1 MHKEGEDIF
10 KPTIRNES
18 LCEVTGDN
26 GVRVVKFA
34 TSENIIAMRTMF
46 PHQHIHNYIWTSPDW
61 ITRNHVDHILKD
73 KRQHSCVVHIWSFRG
88 AEVLRI
94 VLESE
99 SGCWAYTE
107 EFIYKN

>member
-46 PHQHIHNYIWTSPDW
+46 PHQHIHNYI
-61 ITRNHVDHILKD
+61 
-73 KRQHSCVVHIWSFRG
+73 
-88 AEVLRI
+88 
-94 VLESE
+94 
-99 SGCWAYTE
+99 
-107 EFIYKN
+107 